1 MTEVKIYSTSMC
13 PYCTTLKEFLKER
26 GVEFEEIDVS
36 QDEKAMKEMVE
47 KTGQMGVPVIEID
60 GEIVIGFDR
69 EKIIKLLKLEN

>member
-1 MTEVKIYSTSMC
+1 MIKVYSSSVC
-13 PYCTTLKEFLKER
+13 PYCVTLKEFLKER

-60 GEIVIGFDR
+60 GEIVVGFDR
-69 EKIIKLLKLEN
+69 EKIIKFLKLEN

>member
-1 MTEVKIYSTSMC
+1 MC
-13 PYCTTLKEFLKER
+13 PYCTTLKEFLKEK

-47 KTGQMGVPVIEID
+47 KTGQMGVPVMEID

-69 EKIIKLLKLEN
+69 EKIVKLLKLEN